1 METRWWLNR
10 AYGALAE
17 VDGLG
22 QQGHVPIIR
31 HLEQV
36 YSFAAWRIS
45 STMSGNIIV
54 AGCRIRIRIQ
64 IILEMLHTDLYI
76 MNTDPQPWN

>member
-1 METRWWLNR
+1 MDTRWWLNR

-22 QQGHVPIIR
+22 EQGHVPIIR

-36 YSFAAWRIS
+36 QWYLLLCMAYLRY
-45 STMSGNIIV
+45 IV
-54 AGCRIRIRIQ
+54 RKHVVLFR
-64 IILEMLHTDLYI
+64 
-76 MNTDPQPWN
+76 

>member
-1 METRWWLNR
+1 VRISLEKQWWLNR

-36 YSFAAWRIS
+36 QNHHCCRVK
-45 STMSGNIIV
+45 N
-54 AGCRIRIRIQ
+54 RIRFQ
-64 IILEMLHTDLYI
+64 IILEMLDLDLYGSATLDMI
-76 MNTDPQPWN
+76 RRLKMF